1 MQSAARVPILVSFEV
16 QDYEGPDS
24 DPKHSN
30 QDSGQNPLD
39 EHQVIKSVKQQKKL
53 KAI

>member
-24 DPKHSN
+24 DPTLNKSSKSKASDSN
-30 QDSGQNPLD
+30 QVLPF
-39 EHQVIKSVKQQKKL
+39 K
-53 KAI
+53 